1 MNIKITPLISSIP
14 YLQKRVSELVAQG
27 TILLRD
33 CDDKL
38 QRYFDEKKPDEKK
51 PKRRFSFSFK
61 NNNRNTLPMSQTN
74 INETKM
80 QLTTF
85 LSTANPANAIPQ
97 CKNYLQIYGGYETKE
112 YLEYMRSLGK
122 LRIEFGD
129 LKEVVIQSEQLFKGT
144 KKMISELIDSIQRG
158 KFDPV
163 NIQKKLDI
171 LKAEVKESAPVPSQD
186 VPNVPNQPANA
197 VGPYS
202 VL

>member
-1 MNIKITPLISSIP
+1 
-14 YLQKRVSELVAQG
+14 
-27 TILLRD
+27 
-33 CDDKL
+33 
-38 QRYFDEKKPDEKK
+38 
-51 PKRRFSFSFK
+51 
-61 NNNRNTLPMSQTN
+61 MSQTN